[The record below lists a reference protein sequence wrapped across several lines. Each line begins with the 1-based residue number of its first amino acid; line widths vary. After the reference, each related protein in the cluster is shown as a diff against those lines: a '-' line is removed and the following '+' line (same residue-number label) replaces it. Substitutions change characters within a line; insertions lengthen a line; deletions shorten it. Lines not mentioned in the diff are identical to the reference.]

1 LIRHADGTNLNW
13 IADFIWGIADD
24 VLRDLYDRGIIEG
37 TGLRRK
43 ITSGTRFA
51 IARSRPH

>member
-1 LIRHADGTNLNW
+1 LIWHADGTNLNW
-13 IADFIWGIADD
+13 IADFIWRIADD
-24 VLRDLYDRGIIEG
+24 VLGDLYDRGIIEG

-51 IARSRPH
+51 VERLRLY